1 MISLEET
8 KPLVAESEVFL
19 FTGDELLHRFH
30 CTPEALRELTVGHLY
45 CNGLIRSAAEL
56 SQYEIDSTHPDT
68 ITIRISINREDS
80 TPMPPVQDLKV
91 PELTDLQALM
101 QHFFDCAEKY
111 KAHGGI
117 HCSALFDG
125 KSFVAQ
131 YEDVGRHNA
140 FDKVT
145 GKALLTGLNPAN
157 LIYFTSGRVN
167 SEIAEKA
174 GRCGFPLIVSRSIA
188 TTRACEIAR
197 KQGVGI
203 IGRISSDR
211 PLLFNKGRAYA

>member
-1 MISLEET
+1 MSIIHEV
-8 KPLVAESEVFL
+8 KPQVAESEVFL
-19 FTGDELLHRFH
+19 YADNKLLHRFH
-30 CTPEALRELTVGHLY
+30 CTPEALKELTIGHLF
-45 CNGLIRSAAEL
+45 CNGFIQSATEI
-56 SQYEIDSTHPDT
+56 SHYEEEAGDPDN
-68 ITIRISINREDS
+68 ISIHISINREDFN
-80 TPMPPVQDLKV
+80 PIPPVQDLKV

-101 QHFFDCAEKY
+101 QDFFNCAEKY
-111 KAHGGI
+111 KTHGGI

-145 GKALLTGLNPAN
+145 GKSLLTGLNPAN

-197 KQGVGI
+197 KHGVGI
-203 IGRISSDR
+203 IGRISSDQ

>member
-1 MISLEET
+1 MASLQEVHAVVT
-8 KPLVAESEVFL
+8 ESEVQL
-19 FTGDELLHRFH
+19 FEENELIHRFH
-30 CTPEALRELTVGHLY
+30 CTPEALKELTIGHLY
-45 CNGLIRSAAEL
+45 CNGLIHSAAEL
-56 SQYEIDSTHPDT
+56 SHYETDYTHPDT
-68 ITIRISINREDS
+68 ITIRISIDS
-80 TPMPPVQDLKV
+80 KISRPMPPVQEQKI
-91 PELTDLQALM
+91 PELANLQALM

-140 FDKVT
+140 FDKVI
-145 GKALLTGLNPAN
+145 GQALIAGLNPAN

-197 KQGVGI
+197 KQEVGI
-203 IGRISSDR
+203 IGRITSDQ
-211 PLLFNKGRAYA
+211 PLLFSKGRAYA